1 MAPTITSLEN
11 VQNLNFFF
19 LLAINL
25 NFEVIYFMQNTGP
38 SSINMLRILALIY
51 IKDLYSLC
59 FKCKTDLFLSPFH
72 PFTSP
77 NSLNDITIILVSQ
90 GRKLQMTFDSPKT
103 LSNMILGLPV
113 KGFPGG
119 SVVKNPPAN
128 VGDTGLIPGSGRSP
142 GGGNGDP
149 TQYSCLGNPMDRGA
163 LRTTGHAVAKS
174 QTRLRSFSTAQQH
187 SLL

>member
-1 MAPTITSLEN
+1 
-11 VQNLNFFF
+11 
-19 LLAINL
+19 
-25 NFEVIYFMQNTGP
+25 
-38 SSINMLRILALIY
+38 
-51 IKDLYSLC
+51 
-59 FKCKTDLFLSPFH
+59 
-72 PFTSP
+72 
-77 NSLNDITIILVSQ
+77 
-90 GRKLQMTFDSPKT
+90 MTFDSPKT

-187 SLL
+187 SLLWSSSNMSPFQSQPPLELILYRKRILVFSKPSYTWHPMWS